1 MKERLHL
8 YAQPHPEVEEDEKA
22 KGEDEEEE
30 GGELV
35 KRVVLVVKVLLHI
48 FQAEKGCGLIKIV
61 SPDVFL
67 PVGKYSHQGEHRRP
81 SRQECLLFC
90 CC

>member
-22 KGEDEEEE
+22 EGEDEEEE

-48 FQAEKGCGLIKIV
+48 FQAEKKSNSLCCWKNYNIYSAETKFEGGSLKIK
-61 SPDVFL
+61 
-67 PVGKYSHQGEHRRP
+67 
-81 SRQECLLFC
+81 
-90 CC
+90 

>member
-1 MKERLHL
+1 MDEGERLHL

-48 FQAEKGCGLIKIV
+48 FQAE
-61 SPDVFL
+61 
-67 PVGKYSHQGEHRRP
+67 
-81 SRQECLLFC
+81 
-90 CC
+90 